1 MKETRVMGDS
11 GRVYKNV
18 YGKSFLFFFLSVLES
33 PRKNGNQE
41 R

>member
-1 MKETRVMGDS
+1 MKETRVVGDS

-18 YGKSFLFFFLSVLES
+18 YGKSFLFFLSVLES